1 LPADTNDR
9 ATPVLRSGMFQRR
22 IAVMAG
28 GQFAGEVAALAQ
40 LLRQIAINARPLVRR
55 RRKSV
60 E

>member
-1 LPADTNDR
+1 
-9 ATPVLRSGMFQRR
+9 MFQRR

-55 RRKSV
+55 RRKSL